1 MKRNMR
7 KIVEQTRGT
16 IPVRYGMAGEELI
29 QLCHYARSEDM
40 AGAIC
45 DAFAYGY
52 ALALRMEKNKNRRAK

>member
-16 IPVRYGMAGEELI
+16 IPVRYDMAGEELI
-29 QLCHYARSEDM
+29 QLCRYARSEDM

-45 DAFAYGY
+45 DAFTYGY

>member
-16 IPVRYGMAGEELI
+16 IPVQYDMAGEELI

-40 AGAIC
+40 AGAIW
-45 DAFAYGY
+45 DAFTYGY